1 MTQQNKI
8 TLAALTALIL
18 FSLAQ
23 AAPAGNEPVQS
34 INPAGS
40 PQKQV
45 PVMDRPEMAAFKRI
59 QVNAVKYRQKLS
71 NLGTVLDQARRVNAV
86 TEPNYKKLKADLDK
100 LLDNEPAM
108 ARGGWKDSD
117 IAAFDKQVEA
127 YKARFEKLTLKDEE
141 LPKIPDSVLKEIKK
155 RSSSSTT
162 QSKPNTE
169 VKANPQNK

>member
-18 FSLAQ
+18 FSLAP
-23 AAPAGNEPVQS
+23 AAPAGNEPVQPVS
-34 INPAGS
+34 PAAS
-40 PQKQV
+40 HQKQI
-45 PVMDRPEMAAFKRI
+45 PVMDRPEMAAFKKI

-127 YKARFEKLTLKDEE
+127 YKAKFEKLTLKDEE
-141 LPKIPDSVLKEIKK
+141 LPKIPESVLKGIKK
-155 RSSSSTT
+155 SSPSSAN
-162 QSKPNTE
+162 QAKPE
-169 VKANPQNK
+169 VKANPQLK